1 MQAQAASEGRF
12 SAKNG
17 AASRS
22 PALAFLAAKRGMTAL
37 AVAPDGT
44 RVANAGRDGVLR
56 VHDLTTGALITGFKV
71 LAWRGEVQACK
82 LRDMKSRR
90 GEMVAAGD

>member
-44 RVANAGRDGVLR
+44 RVASAGRDGVLR
-56 VHDLTTGALITGFKV
+56 VHDLTSGALMTGFKV
-71 LAWRGEVQACK
+71 LTWRGEVQACK
-82 LRDMKSRR
+82 LQDAKRR
-90 GEMVAAGD
+90 RKGDCSW